1 MLGIMHHTSR
11 NISELRTETI
21 ITTTGII
28 LLLLMREVDYDARTA
43 VPEYCW
49 FTAILLAAAM
59 LVSS

>member
-1 MLGIMHHTSR
+1 MHHTSR